1 MAQHGRVE
9 AVKKATELLACFT
22 PHSQVLS
29 IRSLSRL
36 TGYPRSTVH
45 ELCATLCEAGYL
57 VLVPGRGYA
66 LGEALVALGGQVMH
80 RHNIIDAT
88 EGLLAPLVVA
98 DETWV
103 LVGQLVGGWIVYLVR
118 HVAPRHGRVNSRTGL
133 RVPAHRTAC
142 GKAALALLPAEEA
155 RSRIVAAC
163 EADRMPL
170 PDFAAL
176 ERDFAVVRDT
186 GFIVSADWR
195 PGRVAIGAPLI
206 EGGGAVVGGISVGGP
221 AAVLDENTMRRAA
234 VRIVPIAERIGMRLR
249 DDAAV
254 A

>member
-9 AVKKATELLACFT
+9 AVRKATDVLGCFT

-45 ELCATLCEAGYL
+45 ELCSTLADAGYL

-66 LGEALVALGGQVMH
+66 LGESLVALGGQVMH

-98 DETWV
+98 DGTWA
-103 LVGQLVGGWIVYLVR
+103 LVGQLVGGWIVYLAR
-118 HVAPRHGRVNSRTGL
+118 HVAARHGRVNSRTGL
-133 RVPAHRTAC
+133 RVPAHRTAS
-142 GKAALALLPAEEA
+142 GKAALALLPADEM
-155 RSRIVAAC
+155 RGRVVAAC

-170 PDFAAL
+170 PDFDAL
-176 ERDFAVVRDT
+176 ERDFASVREQ
-186 GFIVSADWR
+186 GFVVSADWR
-195 PGRVAIGAPLI
+195 PGRVAIGAPLV
-206 EGGGAVVGGISVGGP
+206 EGGGIVVGGISVGGP
-221 AAVLDENTMRRAA
+221 AAILDERTTRRAA
-234 VRIVPIAERIGMRLR
+234 ARIVPIAEQISARLR
-249 DDAAV
+249 DEV
-254 A
+254 ASA